1 MSLQSRFAP
10 VIHGIKQVVSLQKT
24 SATLPLIKSPAPIP
38 QEPSYGFRMEH
49 QINDNEDSVIAL
61 KCRKWPKDIWKNFK
75 NKRLGHLDLQQLKGD
90 LIRWSVLTSSLSL
103 VHYYIL
109 VFLMLY

>member
-1 MSLQSRFAP
+1 MSLHSRFAP

-24 SATLPLIKSPAPIP
+24 SATLPLIKSPAPTP

-75 NKRLGHLDLQQLKGD
+75 NRKLGHLDLKQLKGD
-90 LIRWSVLTSSLSL
+90 LIR
-103 VHYYIL
+103 
-109 VFLMLY
+109 

>member
-10 VIHGIKQVVSLQKT
+10 VIHEIKQVASLQET
-24 SATLPLIKSPAPIP
+24 SATLPLIKSPAPTS

-49 QINDNEDSVIAL
+49 QIKDNEDSAIAL

-75 NKRLGHLDLQQLKGD
+75 NKNLGHLDLQQLKGD

-103 VHYYIL
+103 VDYYIL